1 MPCPYPSKHKSRF
14 ASKASHHVKPQSH
27 HILKIG
33 ITGGIG
39 TGKTSVCRIFESL
52 GTPVLYADDIAK
64 KISNYDPNVRRR
76 ITKLLGPGAYGQD
89 GSYNRE
95 FVASTIFSDKKLQ
108 QQLNAIIHPEV
119 EKELQRRF
127 QDFEHKNVKLVF
139 VEAALIY
146 EAGLDKQLDAVIVV
160 DAGEGERIRRIVA
173 RDGAAEK
180 DIRKRMSS
188 QWPVGKKLAKAE
200 YIIHNNGTMQD
211 LEHKVRFLHAVFEN
225 L

>member
-1 MPCPYPSKHKSRF
+1 L
-14 ASKASHHVKPQSH
+14 KPKRS

-33 ITGGIG
+33 VTGGIG
-39 TGKTSVCRIFESL
+39 SGKTSVCRIFESL
-52 GTPVLYADDIAK
+52 GIPVLYADDIAK

-76 ITKLLGPGAYGQD
+76 ITRLLGPAAYGPE
-89 GSYNRE
+89 GLYNRE
-95 FVASTIFSDKKLQ
+95 FVASKIFSDKKLQ
-108 QQLNAIIHPEV
+108 QRLNAIIHPEV

-127 QDFEHKNVKLVF
+127 QDAEQKNAKMVV

-160 DAGEGERIRRIVA
+160 DAGEGERIRRIVE
-173 RDGAAEK
+173 RDGATEK
-180 DIRKRMSS
+180 DIRKRMSA
-188 QWPVGKKLAKAE
+188 QWAVSKKIAKAE
-200 YIIHNNGTMQD
+200 YVIHNNGTHQD

>member
-1 MPCPYPSKHKSRF
+1 M
-14 ASKASHHVKPQSH
+14 KPQPR

-33 ITGGIG
+33 VTGGIG
-39 TGKTSVCRIFESL
+39 SGKTSVCRIFESL

-64 KISNYDPNVRRR
+64 EISNYDPIVRRR
-76 ITKLLGPGAYGQD
+76 ITRLLGPAAYGQD

-95 FVASTIFSDKKLQ
+95 FVASRIFSDKKLQ
-108 QQLNAIIHPEV
+108 QRLNAIIHPEV

-127 QDFEHKNVKLVF
+127 QDFEQKNAKMVV

-146 EAGLDKQLDAVIVV
+146 EAELDKQLDAVIVV
-160 DAGEGERIRRIVA
+160 DAGEGERIRRIVE
-173 RDGAAEK
+173 RDGATEK
-180 DIRKRMSS
+180 DIRKRISS
-188 QWPVGKKLAKAE
+188 QWPVSKKLAKAE
-200 YIIHNNGTMQD
+200 YVIHNNGTHQD